1 LENRLT
7 SNRGHFRGAGHWQP
21 KRDGERNEA
30 LDTFVYAHAALHWL
44 ISTGLRLNEEAEG
57 VSTAQTRTDA
67 ATAGVI
73 RSAWM
78 R

>member
-30 LDTFVYAHAALHWL
+30 LDTFVYAHAALHGL
-44 ISTGLRLNEEAEG
+44 ISMGLRLNEEVEG
-57 VSTAQTRTDA
+57 MNGKVTMPTHSVRM
-67 ATAGVI
+67 VI
-73 RSAWM
+73 RSTWM
-78 R
+78 A